1 MIEIRIDADVC
12 KKDGLCAMACPRG
25 ILRQGEKR
33 TLPQIVAADLEH
45 CFLCGQCVSICP
57 SGAISHSHFPEG
69 TVTPTRSEYLP
80 TYDQVLELVHSRR
93 SKRLFKDK
101 PVERDAIEKVLEAA
115 RFAPS
120 GHNEQT
126 TEFIVVQGK
135 ENVHEIGAL
144 TAKGIRRM
152 VMPFR
157 YAIGRIMMRLMMGSR
172 GAEYVSKLAPEMDSL
187 VDLFNSGTDWLVRDA
202 PLLILF
208 CADSAG
214 GSHMSINAN
223 LAVQN
228 ATLAAE
234 TLGLGSMY
242 AGFVMTANDYGGG
255 RIAKHV
261 SLPETHKIY
270 GALIMGY
277 PRLRFKKWPERNPA
291 KVTWIGAD

>member
-1 MIEIRIDADVC
+1 MFEITIDADVC
-12 KKDGLCAMACPRG
+12 KKCGLCATACPLA
-25 ILRQGEKR
+25 IPEQEEKGTIP
-33 TLPQIVAADLEH
+33 TLNDSRLES
-45 CFLCGQCVSICP
+45 CFRCGQCVSICP

-80 TYDQVLELVHSRR
+80 TYDQVLELIHSRR

-101 PVERDAIEKVLEAA
+101 PVERDVIEKVLEAA

-157 YAIGRIMMRLMMGSR
+157 YAIGRMMMRLMMGSR
-172 GAEYVSKLAPEMDSL
+172 GAEYVAKLAPEMEGL

-234 TLGLGSMY
+234 ALGLGSMY
-242 AGFVMTANDYGGG
+242 AGFVVTANDYGGG

-277 PRLRFKKWPERNPA
+277 PRLQFKKWPERNPA